1 MGQGLDRDEEEV
13 ELLTQKMK
21 MMGLEERNELMRQNF
36 MHSNGGITEEVRMM
50 VEHGVISP
58 EDAMRM
64 IQGEE

>member
-64 IQGEE
+64 I